1 MSQELK
7 LIALAQTIAAD
18 IKTLNNRVGDLTS
31 LPTTAKGNLVA
42 AIQELHDLLGSAGA
56 VIDDTAGD
64 GATSV
69 TWSANKSFD
78 MIAQA
83 VQAMKDS
90 LLNGAGAAYDTF
102 KELQDLIQGDET
114 IVAALTQKVGEK
126 VSFDEV
132 QTLTSAQRLQA
143 CQNIGIGDPESDLV
157 AIYNAAKV

>member
-42 AIQELHDLLGSAGA
+42 AIQELYDLLGSAGA

-126 VSFDEV
+126 VSFAEV

>member
-7 LIALAQTIAAD
+7 LIALAQTIAGD

-42 AIQELHDLLGSAGA
+42 AIEELYGLLGSAGA

-126 VSFDEV
+126 VSFAEV
-132 QTLTSAQRLQA
+132 QTLNSAQRLQA
-143 CQNIGIGDPESDLV
+143 CQNIGIGDPEADLV
-157 AIYNAAKV
+157 AVYNAAKV